1 MKNALV
7 TGGSGGI
14 GRAVALSLAKEGCAV
29 SIHYSTNKESAVAL
43 VAEINSNNGKAL
55 AIHAD
60 LSQPDSAR
68 KLVSEASEQF
78 GGIDILVNNAG
89 LMTDFAIA
97 DMTDQD
103 WDLVLEVNLSSAF
116 KLTRECI
123 PHMKANNWG
132 RIISISSQ
140 VALTGSANHSHYA
153 AAKAGLL
160 GFTYSAAKEL
170 GAFGITVNAIL
181 PGRIETDM
189 ISQRSVGRMDEWM
202 AQTPLK
208 RLGKPDEIAS
218 VVSFIASNASSYI
231 TGAAINV
238 NGGLVMG

>member
-1 MKNALV
+1 MKSALI
-7 TGGSGGI
+7 TGASGGI
-14 GRAVALSLAKEGCAV
+14 GQSIALSLAKEGNTV
-29 SIHYSTNKESAVAL
+29 VIHYSKNKESAVELA
-43 VAEINSNNGKAL
+43 AEINSSNGKAL

-68 KLVSEASEQF
+68 KLVGEVNKQF

-89 LMTDFAIA
+89 LMTDFAIE
-97 DMTDQD
+97 DMSDQE
-103 WDLVLEVNLSSAF
+103 WDLSLEVNLSSAF

-123 PHMKANNWG
+123 PHMKANKWG

-140 VALTGSANHSHYA
+140 VALTGSASHSHYA

-170 GAFGITVNAIL
+170 GTFGITVNAIL

-189 ISQRSVGRMDEWM
+189 ITQRSVGRMDEWM
-202 AQTPLK
+202 AQTPLN

-218 VVSFIASNASSYI
+218 VVSFIASGASSYV

>member
-1 MKNALV
+1 MKSALI
-7 TGGSGGI
+7 TGASGGI
-14 GRAVALSLAKEGCAV
+14 GRSIALSLAKEGNAV
-29 SIHYSTNKESAVAL
+29 AIHYSKNKESAVELA
-43 VAEINSNNGKAL
+43 AEINSNGGKAL

-68 KLVSEASEQF
+68 KLVGEVNKQF

-89 LMTDFAIA
+89 LMTDFAIE
-97 DMTDQD
+97 DMSDQE
-103 WDLVLEVNLSSAF
+103 WDLVLEVNLTSAF

-123 PHMKANNWG
+123 PYMKASKWG

-140 VALTGSANHSHYA
+140 VALTGSTSHSHYA

-181 PGRIETDM
+181 PGRIKTDM
-189 ISQRSVGRMDEWM
+189 VTLRSVGRMDEWM

-208 RLGKPDEIAS
+208 RLGKPDEVAS
-218 VVSFIASNASSYI
+218 VVSFIASDASSYV